1 MKTKA
6 GSFRQILRQVFSA
19 FAYEHSGEMLS
30 VKRKNQ
36 VLSGASLSDTTGKY
50 QSHSSD
56 NQPSSRRI
64 LMSIDKVIDAE
75 LLKYTIDAAKHFNAS
90 IDILSRQSYD
100 ELYKIM
106 ENEMYDSPVDWQLI
120 KLDKDLLSGISDYV
134 SNQSD
139 VLFMVTNQQK
149 LFSDQSVRSR
159 YAA

>member
-1 MKTKA
+1 MKA
-6 GSFRQILRQVFSA
+6 GSFRQKLRQAFSA
-19 FAYEHSGEMLS
+19 FAYEHSSEMLS

-36 VLSGASLSDTTGKY
+36 VLSGTSLSDTTGNY
-50 QSHSSD
+50 QSQSSD

-64 LMSIDKVIDAE
+64 LMSIDKVIDPE
-75 LLKYTIDAAKHFNAS
+75 LLKYTVDAAKHFNAS
-90 IDILSRQSYD
+90 IDILSRQNYD

-106 ENEMYDSPVDWQLI
+106 ENEMHDSSVNWRLI
-120 KLDKDLLSGISDYV
+120 KLEKDVLSGISDYV

-149 LFSDQSVRSR
+149 VFSDHSVRSR